1 MVTNNAGKTSAKNM
15 ARPRRGPSSISSS
28 SGNGFRLSDGSGGG
42 GGNGGSGGRGGIE
55 ACDTVSSVS
64 RNSIYKL
71 KIDAM
76 FDDSRSIISSHR
88 HVLDVPSSS
97 SAAKLGHGGG
107 SVRSSTRT
115 PHRSSSV
122 RSGSMRTT
130 STSAAAMRYLLQQQQ
145 QQHKH
150 GSQHSNQQQ
159 QHQQQR
165 PHQKHSQPSSQFVV
179 EDDVQRVSNK
189 VQDQIERM
197 FTDVIKDVTSCS
209 FAVKCLGSL
218 PLAEKVTSL
227 LGLQEPLRQL
237 YLSGAG
243 HGVSVLVHAL
253 ISPKHIC

>member
-28 SGNGFRLSDGSGGG
+28 SGNGFRLSDGGGG
-42 GGNGGSGGRGGIE
+42 GGGGSGSGGGIE
-55 ACDTVSSVS
+55 GCDTVSSIS

-76 FDDSRSIISSHR
+76 FDDSRSIISSHHQNR
-88 HVLDVPSSS
+88 HVLDVLSSS
-97 SAAKLGHGGG
+97 VAKLAHGSGGGGGGG

-122 RSGSMRTT
+122 RSGSLRTT

-145 QQHKH
+145 QHSQHKR
-150 GSQHSNQQQ
+150 SQHSNQQQ
-159 QHQQQR
+159 PQQQQA
-165 PHQKHSQPSSQFVV
+165 PFVV

-243 HGVSVLVHAL
+243 HGVSCFLVHACYR
-253 ISPKHIC
+253 HTNTQY

>member
-15 ARPRRGPSSISSS
+15 ARPRRGPSSVSSS
-28 SGNGFRLSDGSGGG
+28 SAAGFRLMDGAD
-42 GGNGGSGGRGGIE
+42 

-76 FDDSRSIISSHR
+76 FDDSRSVISHHR
-88 HVLDVPSSS
+88 QDSLHGHGQQMVVGSVRSTSSRTGGPHRSASIRSGSVKTSS
-97 SAAKLGHGGG
+97 SAA
-107 SVRSSTRT
+107 
-115 PHRSSSV
+115 
-122 RSGSMRTT
+122 
-130 STSAAAMRYLLQQQQ
+130 ARYQQQQ
-145 QQHKH
+145 QLQHI
-150 GSQHSNQQQ
+150 NQRQQ
-159 QHQQQR
+159 
-165 PHQKHSQPSSQFVV
+165 PFVV

-209 FAVKCLGSL
+209 FTVKCLGSL
-218 PLAEKVTSL
+218 PLTEKVTSL

-243 HGVSVLVHAL
+243 HGVCIQIDGYGSYGQS
-253 ISPKHIC
+253 I